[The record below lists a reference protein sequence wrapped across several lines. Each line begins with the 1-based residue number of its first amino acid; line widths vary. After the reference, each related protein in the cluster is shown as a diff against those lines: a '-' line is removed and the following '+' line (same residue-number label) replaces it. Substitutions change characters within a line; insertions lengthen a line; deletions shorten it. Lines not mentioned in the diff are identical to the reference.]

1 MRNAMRAAVLVLAAL
16 MAIEPASA
24 QTADEIIDKSIA
36 AMGGRAALAKI
47 TSRVSTGT
55 ISLQTPVGDIPGT
68 VEVMNAAPNKVRT
81 LVKADLTSVGAGAL
95 EIDQRFDGENGYVLD
110 SLQGNREMT
119 GDLLQNMRNGS
130 FPHGFLT
137 YKEMGITARLKGTEK
152 LANGEYHVI
161 VFEPAKGAPI
171 TQYID
176 AKTLLPVR
184 YTVRV
189 TVPQM
194 NTEVDQTTELD
205 DFRDVD
211 GIKVPFTVRSSSSVQ
226 SYVITFTNVAHN
238 TAIDPKLFVKP

>member
-1 MRNAMRAAVLVLAAL
+1 MTNAMRAAVLVLAAV
-16 MAIEPASA
+16 MAVEPASA
-24 QTADEIIDKSIA
+24 QTADEIIEKSIA

-130 FPHGFLT
+130 FPHDLQGNGDHG
-137 YKEMGITARLKGTEK
+137 EAERDGEAR
-152 LANGEYHVI
+152 
-161 VFEPAKGAPI
+161 
-171 TQYID
+171 Q
-176 AKTLLPVR
+176 R
-184 YTVRV
+184 
-189 TVPQM
+189 
-194 NTEVDQTTELD
+194 
-205 DFRDVD
+205 
-211 GIKVPFTVRSSSSVQ
+211 
-226 SYVITFTNVAHN
+226 
-238 TAIDPKLFVKP
+238 